1 MCVPLVISSCKQ
13 FLEKSVTSWYLQLS
27 RFNQGYTAFTPGC
40 IPPKVKGWRLYGIQP
55 EVNHCTS
62 LIWPGW
68 WIYFLNQINL
78 FCHVQSRVYYVHF
91 QDMPFAH
98 LMHCDVTINALSCFF
113 FNLWLKSG
121 VWKFTPNLL
130 ANQILCYK
138 LPVHRK

>member
-27 RFNQGYTAFTPGC
+27 RFIQGYTAFTPGC

-98 LMHCDVTINALSCFF
+98 FMRCNVTINTLWSIGFF
-113 FNLWLKSG
+113 LTSG
-121 VWKFTPNLL
+121 SSRVYGNLL
-130 ANQILCYK
+130 QTYYSQSNFVLQAT
-138 LPVHRK
+138 